1 MSMKP
6 KNDFL
11 YDTQLA
17 DLGTRLVAIF
27 VDGIILSMITGLIFG
42 TTGDGAWLITFV
54 MTLAYNW
61 FFWTQWQGQTPGKRL
76 VGIRI
81 IKTDGSRITSTDALI
96 RATGYY
102 VNTMFLSIGWL
113 WALFDEQKRGWHDMF
128 AGTIVV
134 KA

>member
-1 MSMKP
+1 MTMKP

-11 YDTQLA
+11 DDTQLA
-17 DLGTRLVAIF
+17 DLGTRLVALF
-27 VDGIILSMITGLIFG
+27 VDGIILGVLTGIIFG
-42 TTGDGAWLITFV
+42 STDEVAWIITFV

-81 IKTDGSRITSTDALI
+81 MKTDGSRITSTDALI
-96 RATGYY
+96 RATGYFL
-102 VNTMFLSIGWL
+102 NTMILSIGWL
-113 WALFDEQKRGWHDMF
+113 WALFDVQKRGWHDML
-128 AGTIVV
+128 AGTVVV